1 MTYNELKDKILKII
15 QARRKAACSHQDE
28 VIDLLRD
35 YFTEELT
42 DVTYINRDIELFN
55 KFIRTP
61 LIDIACSVVRDTDY
75 RNKTIMDL
83 FNLEGNA
90 SNQVNQVLED
100 VVKEVIT
107 EPTTFIDNLI
117 LEHLISHNNP
127 AYLYIRFPKVT
138 VTNEDDKS
146 VDIDELYVLV
156 PINEDGTLNR
166 GFSMV
171 RSSYSMIQWL
181 SGYSHSHLPKI
192 STEYVPNFDYPCL
205 GSGPLKHTQVNLR
218 CAFNIDMWGLFAF
231 ELEKYVT
238 QESLTGVPYI
248 KLESIGKSSEATE
261 IKLHYKETLEF
272 LYGNTDFKPRNNID
286 FKDFLTSY
294 CSHTNLNVSYKEGQ
308 YSLGITD
315 VNFVISLS
323 NYFIKW
329 YNNKVAEGVYC
340 ITLDDLIYNNTL
352 NKVIIDGN
360 KVYSNA
366 VIKKIDN
373 IKRLEGAHLTMS
385 MGSTKDFIFKGEPV
399 KLHIDVNFNIKNKNY
414 ALLLNTDICSYILTK
429 ILEVI
434 NNKYGAS
441 N

>member
-1 MTYNELKDKILKII
+1 MTYDELKDKILKAI
-15 QARRKAACSHQDE
+15 QARRKVACTHQNE
-28 VIDLLRD
+28 VINLLRD

-42 DVTYINRDIELFN
+42 DVTYINSNNELLN
-55 KFIRTP
+55 LLIRTP
-61 LIDIACSVVRDTDY
+61 LINMTPSVVRDTDY
-75 RNKTIMDL
+75 RNETIL
-83 FNLEGNA
+83 NLNRLGNNL
-90 SNQVNQVLED
+90 SNQAKQVLKD
-100 VVKEVIT
+100 VVEEVVA

-117 LEHLISHNNP
+117 SRNNT

-156 PINEDGTLNR
+156 PINGDGTLRHN
-166 GFSMV
+166 FSMV
-171 RSSYSMIQWL
+171 RSSYPIIQWL
-181 SGYSHSHLPKI
+181 SGYSHSHLPSLHI
-192 STEYVPNFDYPCL
+192 RDVPHFAYPCL
-205 GSGPLKHTQVNLR
+205 GDGPLASTQYNLKGV
-218 CAFNIDMWGLFAF
+218 FNIDMWGLFAF

-238 QESLTGVPYI
+238 QESLLGGPYI

-261 IKLHYKETLEF
+261 IKLCYRDEL
-272 LYGNTDFKPRNNID
+272 DFSCNNID
-286 FKDFLTSY
+286 FKDFLRSY

-308 YSLGITD
+308 YDLGITD

-323 NYFIKW
+323 DYFIKW
-329 YNNKVAEGVYC
+329 YNNKVAEGVYYT
-340 ITLDDLIYNNTL
+340 TLINLIDNNVL

-366 VIKKIDN
+366 VIQNIDN
-373 IKRLEGAHLTMS
+373 IQSLEGSHLTRS
-385 MGSTKDFIFKGEPV
+385 RDSDKDFIFKGKPV
-399 KLHIDVNFNIKNKNY
+399 TLHIDGNFNIKSKNY
-414 ALLLNTDICSYILTK
+414 TLLLNTNICSYMLTK